1 MKFAV
6 FYHHI
11 CEAAQQSGRT
21 ASAVLETVKGFG
33 IDYLEFDIADLKE
46 EKTAE
51 LIAAS
56 GMKISSVYGFYDFA
70 NSPDL
75 SAAHYHCDRAAE
87 LGAEKIMLIPGF
99 YSSNDK
105 NVMEK
110 EKDRMIYA
118 MKAVCRYAHEKGLT
132 PTVEDFDDFHSPIS
146 TSARILEFIAEVP
159 YLNVTFDTGNFMYSA
174 ESEIYA
180 FERLKPYI
188 VHVHCKD
195 RSMTP
200 DERCDMKCAVDGT
213 EMYSCPVGDGCVAV
227 AQIVGELA
235 ASGYDGIY
243 TIEHFGAY
251 DQLGFIKKSADN
263 LRRMLG

>member
-1 MKFAV
+1 MKLSV
-6 FYHHI
+6 FYNHI
-11 CEAAQQSGRT
+11 NEAAEQSGRT
-21 ASAVLETVKGFG
+21 VSEILKAVKSFG
-33 IDYLEFDIADLKE
+33 IEYLEFDIAELKNE
-46 EKTAE
+46 DIVGIIAE
-51 LIAAS
+51 S
-56 GMKISSVYGFYDFA
+56 SMKISSVYGFYDFV
-70 NSPDL
+70 NDTDL
-75 SAAHYHCDRAAE
+75 NGVFYHCDRASV

-105 NVMEK
+105 KVMKE
-110 EKDRMIYA
+110 EKDRMLSA
-118 MKAVCRYAHEKGLT
+118 MKVVCRYAHEKGLI

-146 TSARILEFIAEVP
+146 TSARILEFIEEVP
-159 YLNVTFDTGNFMYSA
+159 YLKVTFDTGNFMYSA
-174 ESEIYA
+174 ESENYA

-200 DERCDMKCAVDGT
+200 DERCEMKCSVDGT
-213 EMYSCPVGDGCVAV
+213 EMYSCPVGDGCIAV

-235 ASGYDGIY
+235 ESGYDGIY

-263 LRRMLG
+263 LRRMLE